1 MFIIPIT
8 DVTIHNGSSP
18 VDLVSRILDC
28 SVIGSCSTVEEMG
41 FLGDWVSSLVQNS
54 KHKRNQVR
62 ILGLVTALVVWNLWG
77 AFCSSGGCWPAV
89 RMLSL
94 VISLLR
100 SPHNQIANVDSLPRP
115 VISGG
120 LHRAGCLGGLQFAWI
135 CMKCVVVG
143 VVFLI
148 KRIS

>member
-1 MFIIPIT
+1 LLAATLLLFWC
-8 DVTIHNGSSP
+8 GSR
-18 VDLVSRILDC
+18 LI
-28 SVIGSCSTVEEMG
+28 
-41 FLGDWVSSLVQNS
+41 
-54 KHKRNQVR
+54 
-62 ILGLVTALVVWNLWG
+62 
-77 AFCSSGGCWPAV
+77 
-89 RMLSL
+89 SL

-120 LHRAGCLGGLQFAWI
+120 LHRAGCLGGLQFTRI
-135 CMKCVVVG
+135 CMECVVVG